1 MGCGGPSFWRIKPHV
16 LSRGSCPLAQDK
28 QTTNARWL
36 VDLGQTAAG
45 FCEPSRT
52 TDFDPEPT
60 VGRIPTGQRNCGQ
73 RDLASFIAPGRLE
86 KEYQDGAKSNVG
98 VTMIWA
104 VLVLGLLLLA
114 AGAYREYFAEN
125 EETQGEGSILTN
137 GLFIA
142 GVTLLACAG
151 LYGMYRLLF

>member
-1 MGCGGPSFWRIKPHV
+1 M
-16 LSRGSCPLAQDK
+16 
-28 QTTNARWL
+28 
-36 VDLGQTAAG
+36 
-45 FCEPSRT
+45 
-52 TDFDPEPT
+52 
-60 VGRIPTGQRNCGQ
+60 
-73 RDLASFIAPGRLE
+73 
-86 KEYQDGAKSNVG
+86 
-98 VTMIWA
+98 TMIWA